1 MPSYNKTTP
10 SYDKTMSPYNKTTP
24 PYNDEFTTKMTPD
37 DLPVEEQEALVAR
50 WQKVCDEVKAA
61 SISTKNTDK
70 AVTLLAVSK
79 TKPTAMIA
87 TLARA
92 GQRDFGENYLQE
104 ALEKIAEIKQFEV
117 GESVVWH
124 YIGHIQRNKTRDIA
138 EHFDWVHTIER
149 EIVAKRLQ
157 EQRPEHLP
165 ALNVLIQ
172 VNIDDEDSKSG
183 CQPSELSELIA
194 AIKPYEKLQLRGLMI
209 IPAKENSDAFTR
221 TKQLFKAMQ
230 IQHPDLTQWD
240 TLSMG
245 MSGDMEKAI
254 AAGSTMVRV
263 GTAIF
268 GSRD

>member
-1 MPSYNKTTP
+1 MSLEKDEITNHQTN
-10 SYDKTMSPYNKTTP
+10 DK
-24 PYNDEFTTKMTPD
+24 
-37 DLPVEEQEALVAR
+37 LPQAAQEALVTR
-50 WQKVCDEVKAA
+50 WQKVCSEVKAA
-61 SISTKNTDK
+61 SSSEEDEDK

-87 TLARA
+87 TLAHA
-92 GQRDFGENYLQE
+92 GQRHFGENYLQE
-104 ALEKIAEIKQFEV
+104 ALEKIAQVKQSEV
-117 GESVVWH
+117 GASVVWH

-149 EIVAKRLQ
+149 EIIAKRLQ
-157 EQRPEHLP
+157 EQRPEDLP

-194 AIKPYEKLQLRGLMI
+194 AIKPYDKLQLRGLMI
-209 IPAKENSDAFTR
+209 IPAKEDSDAFTR
-221 TKQLFKAMQ
+221 TKQLFADIQ
-230 IQHPDLTQWD
+230 SQHPDLTQWD

-245 MSGDMEKAI
+245 MSGDMEAAI